1 MTTYVEWEAEQLFFD
16 YIREVWGDVTKVCG
30 LGYDTADL
38 FQSIDPIRY
47 RGEFLDWLDSMN
59 AQEGTDQYNNTTWS
73 F

>member
-1 MTTYVEWEAEQLFFD
+1 MKTYVEWEAEQLFFD
-16 YIREVWGDVTKVCG
+16 YFREVWGDVTTVCG

-47 RGEFLDWLDSMN
+47 RVEFLDWLDSMN